1 MISGNIF
8 GEVFNEMEFV
18 EILLRASKLRAYQWH
33 IRSNIRMEQRFF
45 DGDDSSVLD
54 RYALASRRR
63 SNVMKILAMLLT
75 SSIFGGAFGVI
86 SGYWWLGFPVGFM
99 VGWYFEDVWK
109 WFDLDRK

>member
-1 MISGNIF
+1 
-8 GEVFNEMEFV
+8 
-18 EILLRASKLRAYQWH
+18 
-33 IRSNIRMEQRFF
+33 
-45 DGDDSSVLD
+45 
-54 RYALASRRR
+54 
-63 SNVMKILAMLLT
+63 MKILAMLLT